1 MNKISDLIPD
11 PKNANKGTARGRGML
26 ETSLQK
32 YGFGRSVLLDKN
44 NVIMAGNKT
53 IESAGGIGMENVRII
68 ETDGTEII
76 AVKRTDLDAN
86 SKQGRE
92 LAIADNRVGEVG
104 LEWDPETIEKLNLDG
119 VSFEDFFTA
128 NEMKQVLPAPIDGS
142 KDKQL
147 DDENEY
153 SVKIKII
160 YFRPEDWLE
169 YKNKI
174 VNFLFE
180 NKIDY
185 RVEE

>member
-1 MNKISDLIPD
+1 VNKISDLIPD

-104 LEWDPETIEKLNLDG
+104 LEWDKEVLESLEFEGVGIADFFPSEDKDDIQDISEIEEEIEPFEKTHILLSFPPEKLILIKEYLD
-119 VSFEDFFTA
+119 E
-128 NEMKQVLPAPIDGS
+128 I
-142 KDKQL
+142 
-147 DDENEY
+147 
-153 SVKIKII
+153 IKIEGI
-160 YFRPEDWLE
+160 E
-169 YKNKI
+169 YEQSSN
-174 VNFLFE
+174 
-180 NKIDY
+180 
-185 RVEE
+185 